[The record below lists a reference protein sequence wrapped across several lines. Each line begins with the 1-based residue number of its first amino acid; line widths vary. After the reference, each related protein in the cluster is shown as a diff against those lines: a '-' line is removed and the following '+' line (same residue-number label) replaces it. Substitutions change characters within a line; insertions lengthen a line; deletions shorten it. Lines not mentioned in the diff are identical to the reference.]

1 MPETPL
7 FVVITHWLNVL
18 FLLLMARSGMEV
30 LSAFP
35 KLYWRNDCPPGREW
49 ARFSKKMYGA
59 DSRRMWSG
67 ENEEESWSPVVALP
81 GKKNLGIGRH
91 WHFGTLPFWVLT
103 GAVYVVLVFVSGWW
117 RYVIPTSWDIV
128 PDSIE
133 AIGTYLQFELPAK
146 IPGEPY
152 EPAQKL
158 SYFVVIFLL
167 APFQIATGAA
177 MSPAVLSRF
186 PWYGKLFGGKQ
197 GARSLH
203 FLGLVAFVVFL
214 LVHTFLVVI
223 YGLPKELSL
232 ITLGSAGNDRW
243 LGLSI
248 GLGLIA
254 LIIALQVVS
263 TAFSL
268 RHKRRTQHLLGV
280 IVHPLERLL
289 SRGARSHQ
297 NYPRRKISPY
307 FRVNGYPP
315 TDPEYEAMVADG
327 FAAYRLAVG
336 GLVERPVSLSL
347 AELQGLGVRSRTTE
361 HNCIQGWTAVA
372 EWSGVPLSRVLD
384 LVKPMPQARYLVF
397 YAMDD
402 KGLTDEHEDRYGYFY
417 GSLDIALADDPQ
429 TILAVGMNGVPLPVE
444 HGAPV
449 RLRAETQLGFKMVKW
464 LKGIEVVADLS
475 QVGQGQGGWREDFQQ
490 YSTYAGI

>member
-7 FVVITHWLNVL
+7 FVIITHWLNVL

-35 KLYWRNDCPPGREW
+35 KLYWRDDCPPGREW
-49 ARFSKKMYGA
+49 ARFSTKMYGA

-67 ENEEESWSPVVALP
+67 EDEEESWSPVIALP
-81 GKKNLGIGRH
+81 GRKNLGIGRH
-91 WHFGTLPFWVLT
+91 WHFGTVPFWVLT
-103 GAVYVVLVFVSGWW
+103 GLVYITLLFVSGWW
-117 RYVIPTSWDIV
+117 RYLVPTQWHV
-128 PDSIE
+128 LPDSIE
-133 AIGTYLQFELPAK
+133 AVGTYLHFELPEP

-158 SYFVVIFLL
+158 AYFVVIFLL

-186 PWYGKLFGGKQ
+186 PWYGRLFGGKQ

-203 FLGLVAFVVFL
+203 FLGLLAFFGFVL
-214 LVHTFLVVI
+214 LHTFLVVI
-223 YGLPKELSL
+223 HSLPKELTI
-232 ITLGSAGNDRW
+232 ITLGSERDDHG
-243 LGLSI
+243 LGLAI
-248 GLGLIA
+248 GLG
-254 LIIALQVVS
+254 IIAVIVVTQVVA
-263 TAFSL
+263 TVFSL

-280 IVHPLERLL
+280 VVDPLERLL
-289 SRGARSHQ
+289 SRGARSRQ
-297 NYPRRKISPY
+297 RYRRRTISPY

-315 TDPEYEAMVADG
+315 TDPDYEAMAADG
-327 FAAYRLAVG
+327 FAGYRLAVG
-336 GLVERPVSLSL
+336 GLVEHPVSLTL
-347 AELQGLGVRSRTTE
+347 AELQELGVRSQTTE

-372 EWSGVPLSRVLD
+372 EWSGVPLSRVLEV
-384 LVKPMPQARYLVF
+384 VKPLPQARYLVF

-402 KGLTDEHEDRYGYFY
+402 KGVTDEHADRYGYFY
-417 GSLDIALADDPQ
+417 GSLAIELAVDPQ

-464 LKGIEVVADLS
+464 LRGIEFVDDLGAI
-475 QVGQGQGGWREDFQQ
+475 GQGQGGWREDFQQ
-490 YSTYAGI
+490 YSTHAGI